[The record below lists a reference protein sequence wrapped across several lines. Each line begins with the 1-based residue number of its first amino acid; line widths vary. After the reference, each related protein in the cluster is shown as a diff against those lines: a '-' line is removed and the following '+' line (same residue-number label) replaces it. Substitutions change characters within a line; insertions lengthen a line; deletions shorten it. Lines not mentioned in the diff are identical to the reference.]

1 MRKFIIIVFLL
12 FSTGSYA
19 QRFLEVT
26 PQSKHWA
33 DSTLK
38 KLSRR
43 QKIAQLMVI
52 RTSTRSTTGVEF
64 FEKDVLR
71 YIRKYNIG
79 SVCLFQGTSLQQALL
94 INTLQQKAKTP
105 LMVCVDGETG
115 LGMRFSDVIS
125 FPDQLTI
132 GAVQDPAIAYKT
144 GQAIAAQCKRI
155 GIQVDYAPVVD
166 INNNPANPVIN
177 FRSFGEDKYK
187 VASFGS
193 SIMSGMQD
201 NGIMA
206 CAKHFPGH
214 GDVSVDSHLDLPV
227 ITKSFAQLDELE
239 LFPFKALIRDGVG
252 SVMVAHLYIPAI
264 DSTVNR
270 ATSLSPNNVNKLLR
284 HDLGFKGLTF
294 TDALE
299 MKGVAKFFPK
309 GEASV
314 LSLIAGNDML
324 CLPGEVKENIRK
336 LRKSIRRKRLS
347 WNDIDQKVNR
357 VLLAKYNLGL
367 DQVQKID
374 TLSLAADL
382 NVHTTELKKEV
393 YANAITRLRNDN
405 PLLLD
410 SLQGKKVAY
419 VGIGLSKANHFAAA
433 LKAGFNADSYFL
445 SYTAGP
451 GSADSLLH
459 LLGSR
464 YDVVILGI
472 HQYKKYP
479 SANFGVSKEGI
490 DLFNTLS
497 KKENVYSFVF
507 GNPYLIS
514 NFPDTKNLVVCYED
528 DDLMQDTALSFIQGN
543 LLPKGTLPVTV
554 PDQYHFGAGR

>member
-1 MRKFIIIVFLL
+1 MKKLIIIAFLL
-12 FSTGSYA
+12 SSTGLYA

-26 PQSKHWA
+26 PQSQHWA

-52 RTSTRSTTGVEF
+52 RTSTRSTKGVEF

-144 GQAIAAQCKRI
+144 GQTIAAQCKRI

-187 VASFGS
+187 VASFGG
-193 SIMSGMQD
+193 SIMRGMQD

-227 ITKSFAQLDELE
+227 IMKSFAQLDELE
-239 LFPFKALIRDGVG
+239 LFPFKALIREGVG

-264 DSTVNR
+264 DSTANR

-299 MKGVAKFFPK
+299 MKGVAKYFPK

-324 CLPGEVKENIRK
+324 CLPGDVEENIEK
-336 LRKSIRRKRLS
+336 VRKSIRRKRQS
-347 WNDIDQKVNR
+347 WDDIDQKVNR

-367 DQVQKID
+367 SQVHKID
-374 TLSLAADL
+374 TISLAADL
-382 NVHTTELKKEV
+382 NAHTTALKKRG
-393 YANAITRLRNDN
+393 ICPCIN
-405 PLLLD
+405 P
-410 SLQGKKVAY
+410 
-419 VGIGLSKANHFAAA
+419 
-433 LKAGFNADSYFL
+433 
-445 SYTAGP
+445 TAK
-451 GSADSLLH
+451 
-459 LLGSR
+459 R
-464 YDVVILGI
+464 
-472 HQYKKYP
+472 
-479 SANFGVSKEGI
+479 
-490 DLFNTLS
+490 
-497 KKENVYSFVF
+497 
-507 GNPYLIS
+507 
-514 NFPDTKNLVVCYED
+514 
-528 DDLMQDTALSFIQGN
+528 
-543 LLPKGTLPVTV
+543 
-554 PDQYHFGAGR
+554 